1 MVLVVHGNGGG
12 GITGAPEKGT
22 PGAHLAGNN
31 CHTEASSETYHFLDV
46 LIVANR
52 LLFGLGGLDGKPV
65 LEAAVHK
72 AEVLHATSA
81 GCVAPLALGAPVDYG
96 RRGRG
101 WGVQVGHGERRG
113 SDTGRRSYRVI

>member
-1 MVLVVHGNGGG
+1 MPMATGGG
-12 GITGAPEKGT
+12 EGITGAPEKGT
-22 PGAHLAGNN
+22 PGAHLAGSN
-31 CHTEASSETYHFLDV
+31 CHTEASSKTYHFLDV

-96 RRGRG
+96 RRGR
-101 WGVQVGHGERRG
+101 VQVGHGERRG
-113 SDTGRRSYRVI
+113 SDTGRSSCRVI